1 VTASSMAVEAA
12 RRDSMAREERQEH
25 VDARQTDGRH
35 AGSVDHGGGLD
46 HPDDADRTAGL
57 DHPDDVGRAAGPGH
71 AGDAHRTGAS
81 RQPSALGEAG
91 VFSHSGAPDHTRGSN
106 DTGAPDHT
114 PGSNDTGA
122 LNHAH
127 RSHPSRSPDRSTAPD
142 SLAAPAPHQIL
153 HRCRT
158 LVRPALAE
166 AVGRLHPWVGEMAAY
181 SFGWCEVGG
190 APAVASGGKGVR
202 QALAVLGAEA
212 AGVSGRDGVA
222 AAVAVELVHAFS
234 LLHDDIMDGDADR
247 RRRPAVWK
255 AYGTGPAVL
264 AGDARCALAGETR
277 AAQPGG
283 AAAVRTLSVALGDL
297 VRGQA
302 DDLLFA
308 ERPWTGPER
317 VRPDEYR
324 AMAEH
329 KTGSLLGCAAALG
342 AVLGGAAPE
351 TAAALDRV
359 GRHLGIAFQIVD
371 DMLGI
376 WGDPQVTGKPVHG
389 DLRERKKTFP
399 VLVAL
404 GSPSGDRLAALLDKG
419 DDPGAAAELI
429 ERAGAR
435 AVVMAEARRHLVAV
449 ETALAGVPLEA
460 RALGELRSLLGFLV
474 RRDV

>member
-1 VTASSMAVEAA
+1 MTASSTAVGTA
-12 RRDSMAREERQEH
+12 RRAGVARDEGQEH
-25 VDARQTDGRH
+25 GDGRR
-35 AGSVDHGGGLD
+35 AEGL
-46 HPDDADRTAGL
+46 HLAD
-57 DHPDDVGRAAGPGH
+57 
-71 AGDAHRTGAS
+71 
-81 RQPSALGEAG
+81 
-91 VFSHSGAPDHTRGSN
+91 
-106 DTGAPDHT
+106 
-114 PGSNDTGA
+114 
-122 LNHAH
+122 
-127 RSHPSRSPDRSTAPD
+127 
-142 SLAAPAPHQIL
+142 PHQIL

-190 APAVASGGKGVR
+190 APAVAPGGKGVR

-212 AGVSGRDGVA
+212 AGASGRDGVA

-264 AGDARCALAGETR
+264 AGDALFALAVETL
-277 AAQPGG
+277 AVLPGG

-308 ERPWTGPER
+308 DRPWTGPER

-342 AVLGGAAPE
+342 AVLGGSAPE

-371 DMLGI
+371 DVLGI

-404 GSPSGDRLAALLDKG
+404 GSARGDRLAALLEAG

-435 AVVMAEARRHLVAV
+435 AAAMAEARRHLAAV
-449 ETALAGVPLEA
+449 DTALAGVPLEA